1 MDAGF
6 SEMRASFN
14 RIDERLDRMQHLMTQ
29 FAVAIIVAMVGL
41 YASLAGLF
49 ATQL

>member
-1 MDAGF
+1 
-6 SEMRASFN
+6 MRCN
-14 RIDERLDRMQHLMTQ
+14 LMTQ

-49 ATQL
+49 ATRL